1 MKSDR
6 LVLVGHRRL
15 HLCRHAA
22 ERYQERVRPALG
34 FAQVL
39 VELDTVLRHST
50 ITSDRPE
57 WATGST
63 GAREWVVVN
72 ESICFPILHGK
83 MVTCLTRNE
92 FGGKVRVVR
101 AASRQDYAARMG
113 RPGQRKK
120 HGKVARAER
129 KRAQDQRDAA
139 A

>member
-1 MKSDR
+1 MKADR
-6 LVLVGHRRL
+6 LVFVGDRRL

-39 VELDTVLRHST
+39 AELDAVLRQST
-50 ITSDRPE
+50 ITGERPE
-57 WATGST
+57 WAVGSM

-72 ESICFPILHGK
+72 ESICFPILNRK

-92 FGGKVRVVR
+92 FGGRARIVR
-101 AASRQDYAARMG
+101 AELRQDIAAG
-113 RPGQRKK
+113 RSARGARKK

-129 KRAQDQRDAA
+129 KRAQERRDAA